1 MLYIPD
7 FAYENHL
14 VYKIKEGDTL
24 KKVAEQ
30 LEVDSYS
37 LRSYHNMRC
46 PLDDLIEADFKPNLK
61 FLIIES
67 EESKIAR
74 ATHRENVH
82 FANNFKLPFTPQ
94 GLNNNYLAMYTME
107 NGEEQHTVKEEI
119 NVKFI
124 NKDKND
130 FSLIEINRISQVYVD
145 GKEAD
150 TMADELAEKTA
161 KVFYPLQVV
170 IDPKGELVAIYNYED
185 IRNRWQK
192 VKRNVL
198 KDFQGEVLHEALLRF
213 EDRLQ
218 NDEIIFDSLSKD
230 WFLKVFFNSLNI
242 EYTQNLTIQQVIEFP
257 ISQKTGNV
265 SFTAEQ
271 TILPTL
277 DAYNLINIM
286 QTGILSD
293 LRSKND
299 FENNLLFPEDDSEEN
314 NAEKAEGS
322 YTAYYFLDPN
332 TNVLESV
339 YLECEIKLD
348 VPQKLTVVI
357 SNIEENAK
365 LNLSSNFSFL
375 DEEIKEK
382 KSSIFKF
389 LLEVITGR

>member
-7 FAYENHL
+7 FAYENYF

-46 PLDDLIEADFKPNLK
+46 PLDDLIEADFKPHLK

-94 GLNNNYLAMYTME
+94 GLNTNYLAMYTIE
-107 NGEEQHTVKEEI
+107 NGEEQHTLKEEI

-130 FSLIEINRISQVYVD
+130 FSLIEINRISQVYIN
-145 GKEAD
+145 GKEAG

-170 IDPKGELVAIYNYED
+170 IDTKGELAAIYNYED
-185 IRNRWQK
+185 IRDRWQK
-192 VKRNVL
+192 VKRKVL
-198 KDFQGEVLHEALLRF
+198 KDFQGEVLHEALLKF

-242 EYTQNLTIQQVIEFP
+242 EYTQNLTIQKGIEFP
-257 ISQKTGNV
+257 LSQKTGNV

-271 TILPTL
+271 TILPSL
-277 DAYNLINIM
+277 DAYNLINIT

-293 LRSKND
+293 ARSKND
-299 FENNLLFPEDDSEEN
+299 FENSLLFPEDDLEEN

-322 YTAYYFLDPN
+322 YVAYYFLAPN

-348 VPQKLTVVI
+348 IPQKLTIVI

-365 LNLSSNFSFL
+365 LNLSSNISFF

-382 KSSIFKF
+382 KSSIFKLF
-389 LLEVITGR
+389 LEVITGK